1 MNTFAERL
9 TLAMDRYKVTGRE
22 LSRRTGIHPGD
33 ISHYRNG
40 DYYPKRDR
48 IYLISQALNVSPGW
62 LMGFDLPENQF
73 LLDEEILD
81 MWHQLSVN
89 QQEEIYHHIRT
100 LLEDRTEES

>member
-9 TLAMDRYKVTGRE
+9 TYVMDKYNVTGKE

-33 ISHYRNG
+33 ISHYRKG

-73 LLDEEILD
+73 LLDEEIVD
-81 MWHQLSVN
+81 MWHQLSVT

-100 LLEDRTEES
+100 LLVNQTEES